1 MNTSTS
7 KPHPLNNDLLIIYV
21 VGGIT
26 SYEFKLVRE
35 VIREYQPEKN
45 VLFYISLIILITLNN
60 KNCFFYIIDHYWE
73 LSFLQSY

>member
-45 VLFYISLIILITLNN
+45 VML
-60 KNCFFYIIDHYWE
+60 
-73 LSFLQSY
+73 